1 MEGQARVAGLFLVS
15 FLVRQPGVAGGPRV
29 GKIVKE
35 SARMHEENQVESTEA
50 AKDTQPAEN
59 ATEAPVEAAD
69 QGKDAEGQE
78 PQHSILDGASE
89 DIVNLVRGLREENAR
104 HRQSNKRLREE
115 LAEAA
120 SSEDLEAMKA
130 RVAEYEAREELRAAQ
145 REAQSLFPSVPME
158 VVESLSGVTV
168 DELKSQLAA
177 IAKITG
183 AANSGVRA
191 SGGGLAPAEDAADDV
206 DVDAILES
214 MSRRRW

>member
-1 MEGQARVAGLFLVS
+1 
-15 FLVRQPGVAGGPRV
+15 
-29 GKIVKE
+29 
-35 SARMHEENQVESTEA
+35 MHEENQVNTEEA
-50 AKDTQPAEN
+50 VKDTQPTVEAGET
-59 ATEAPVEAAD
+59 ATEVAD
-69 QGKDAEGQE
+69 QGKDAEGRE

-89 DIVNLVRGLREENAR
+89 EIVNLVKGLREENAR
-104 HRQSNKRLREE
+104 HRQNNKQLREE
-115 LAEAA
+115 LAAAA
-120 SSEDLEAMKA
+120 STEELEAVKA

-183 AANSGVRA
+183 VANSGVRA
-191 SGGGLAPAEDAADDV
+191 SGGGLAPSEDVPDEI

>member
-1 MEGQARVAGLFLVS
+1 MND
-15 FLVRQPGVAGGPRV
+15 
-29 GKIVKE
+29 
-35 SARMHEENQVESTEA
+35 ENQVQSEEVV
-50 AKDTQPAEN
+50 KDTQPTEN
-59 ATEAPVEAAD
+59 APEAPVEAAD

-89 DIVNLVRGLREENAR
+89 EIVNLVKGLREENAR

-120 SSEDLEAMKA
+120 SAEDLEAMKA
-130 RVAEYEAREELRAAQ
+130 RIAEYEAREELRAAQ

-177 IAKITG
+177 IAKVAGLG
-183 AANSGVRA
+183 AGSVRA
-191 SGGGLAPAEDAADDV
+191 SGGGIAPAEDAADEV

>member
-1 MEGQARVAGLFLVS
+1 
-15 FLVRQPGVAGGPRV
+15 
-29 GKIVKE
+29 
-35 SARMHEENQVESTEA
+35 MHEENQVQSEEA
-50 AKDTQPAEN
+50 VKDTQPTDDAVK
-59 ATEAPVEAAD
+59 EAPVESAD

-89 DIVNLVRGLREENAR
+89 EIVNLVKGLREENAR

-120 SSEDLEAMKA
+120 SAEDLEAMKA
-130 RVAEYEAREELRAAQ
+130 RIAEYEAREELRSAQ
-145 REAQSLFPSVPME
+145 REAQALFPSVPME

-177 IAKITG
+177 IAKISGLG
-183 AANSGVRA
+183 AGSVRA
-191 SGGGLAPAEDAADDV
+191 SGGGIAPAEDAADEV